1 MAAEVMMAKGKTMA
15 KNQKKPDK
23 PMIPKQ
29 MPLELSPSYR
39 IVYSERQFT
48 RIDGDNLVIS
58 FLSRDR
64 RFTGSKV
71 DATPDGQGFVPAG
84 PTDETDVEIEEVT
97 IKLPILR
104 AIELSELN
112 AINVRNLSPERLKEL
127 GIQIT

>member
-1 MAAEVMMAKGKTMA
+1 MAKEKTTA

-23 PMIPKQ
+23 PTIPKQ
-29 MPLELSPSYR
+29 VPLELSPDYR
-39 IVYSERQFT
+39 IVYSERQFA

-64 RFTGSKV
+64 RFSGSKV
-71 DATPDGQGFVPAG
+71 EATPDGQGFVPAG
-84 PTDETDVEIEEVT
+84 PTDETDEEIEEVT

-104 AIELSELN
+104 AVELSELI
-112 AINVRNLSPERLKEL
+112 AINIRNLSPERLKEL